1 MDAILSFLVLQNFIG
16 FSRFFDALCKI
27 FFFIKVSWFHYFPFY
42 LVSLNFIG
50 FSRFFDALC
59 IPYIQF
65 EDSEETEIVETRPK
79 PIIDVCCNK
88 GNTARSTM
96 HSGGKKGKNC
106 EKHNVQGVARLVGTL
121 KV

>member
-1 MDAILSFLVLQNFIG
+1 MRVQN
-16 FSRFFDALCKI
+16 

-96 HSGGKKGKNC
+96 HSGVKK
-106 EKHNVQGVARLVGTL
+106 EKIVKKIMCVFKGLQDWYL
-121 KV
+121 KGLKINIFQNLF